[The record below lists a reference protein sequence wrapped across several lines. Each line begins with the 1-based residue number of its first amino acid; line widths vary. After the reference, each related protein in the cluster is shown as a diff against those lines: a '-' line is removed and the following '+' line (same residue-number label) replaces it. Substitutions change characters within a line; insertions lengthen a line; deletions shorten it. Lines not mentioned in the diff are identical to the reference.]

1 MLPPCFAS
9 THKSDRRVFRH
20 VLFLGLLWAMTVI
33 GCPAQTVTTLHD
45 FSNGQDGDNPAVGL
59 VQATDG
65 NLYGTTAFGGANAGG
80 TALEITPGGTFKS
93 LYSFGYEYIPSS
105 TLVQASDRNLYGT
118 TGFGGNEG
126 AGQVFRMTPGGAVTT
141 LYSFCSQPDCA
152 DGSGPNGGLIQA
164 SDGNLYGVTAAG
176 GANSAGT
183 VFRITLDGSLTTLYS
198 FCSQANCAD
207 GSSPE
212 AGIVQD
218 SDGNFYGTTLENGAD
233 GGGTIYRITP
243 SGTLTTL
250 HSFCSQANCADGA
263 SPFAGLIQANDGN
276 FYGTTYGGGANRN
289 GTVFRITPG
298 GTLTTLYS
306 FCSQANCADGA
317 GPRGGLIQ
325 ATDGNLYGTTT
336 YGGNVNYGTV
346 FKITLDGTL
355 TTLYSFCSEHDCRDG
370 EYPLASLVQETNGDL
385 YGTTEGS
392 SETAP
397 YGTIFSL
404 SLGLGP
410 FVEAQTNLG
419 KVGAAIMI
427 LGNDLIGTTGVSF
440 DGTPANFN
448 VNANSYLTATVPN
461 GATTGAITVAAP
473 GGTLTSNQNFRVLPQ
488 FTSFSPSSG
497 PVGTPVTIT
506 GVSLTQTTAVTF
518 GGVAASFTVDS
529 DTQVIAMVPVGAR
542 TGAIVI
548 TTLGGSRWSP
558 TAFTVTP

>member
-1 MLPPCFAS
+1 
-9 THKSDRRVFRH
+9 
-20 VLFLGLLWAMTVI
+20 MTATV
-33 GCPAQTVTTLHD
+33 CPAQTVTTLHD
-45 FSNGQDGDNPAVGL
+45 FSNFQDGANPAAGL
-59 VQATDG
+59 VQITDG
-65 NLYGTTAFGGANAGG
+65 NLYGTTTSSSSTVF
-80 TALEITPGGTFKS
+80 EIAPSGTFKS
-93 LYSFGYEYIPSS
+93 LDSLGESLPSA

-118 TGFGGNEG
+118 TSAGGNEG
-126 AGQVFRMTPGGAVTT
+126 AGTVYRVTPGGAVTT
-141 LYSFCSQPDCA
+141 LYSFCSQLDCP
-152 DGSGPNGGLIQA
+152 DGSGPDGGLIQA

-183 VFRITLDGSLTTLYS
+183 VFRITLNGTLTTLYS

-212 AGIVQD
+212 AGLVQD

-233 GGGTIYRITP
+233 GGGTIYRITL

-250 HSFCSQANCADGA
+250 YTFCSQTDCADGA

-298 GTLTTLYS
+298 GTLTELYS
-306 FCSQANCADGA
+306 FCSQANCADGT

-336 YGGNVNYGTV
+336 YGGNVNYGTL
-346 FKITLDGTL
+346 FKIALNGTL
-355 TTLYSFCSEHDCRDG
+355 TTLYSFCSEHDCKDG
-370 EYPLASLVQETNGDL
+370 EYPLASLVQETNGNL
-385 YGTTEGS
+385 YGTTAGS

-397 YGTIFSL
+397 FGTIFRV
-404 SLGLGP
+404 SLGLAP

-419 KVGAAIMI
+419 KVGATITI

-440 DGTPANFN
+440 AGTPGKFTATS
-448 VNANSYLTATVPN
+448 NSWLSATVPS
-461 GATTGAITVAAP
+461 GATTGPIVVATP

-506 GVSLTQTTAVTF
+506 GVSLTQTTVVTF
-518 GGVAASFTVDS
+518 GGMAASFTVDS
-529 DTQVIAMVPVGAR
+529 DTQVTAMVPVGAR

-548 TTLGGSRWSP
+548 TTLGGSHWSP
-558 TAFTVTP
+558 TPFTVTP